1 MTDKLY
7 DTINTSGFVLKTQQ
21 NTDKSSLKNKMDDAD
36 KKIPDARRLNKITN
50 VNDLVNKQIMMH
62 KYRTLKLNIL
72 SHLTLTSVQVK
83 YSIKR

>member
-1 MTDKLY
+1 
-7 DTINTSGFVLKTQQ
+7 
-21 NTDKSSLKNKMDDAD
+21 MDDAD

-50 VNDLVNKQIMMH
+50 FNDLVNKQIMMN
-62 KYRTLKLNIL
+62 KYRTLKQNIL